1 MAPRTNYGRMTRNGA
16 KEETFPLQTAGKN
29 IDNHIFFFTIKNSL
43 CAYLHSAS
51 TDFNAARR
59 LQTFSVR
66 STLCCAGEA
75 FQRPLYR
82 LGVHS
87 RHVDGPRGRAPLR
100 CGLRC
105 KYNVSASIRTNGV
118 MSFLSNV
125 TLWADEDAL
134 IVLEEPSGKD
144 SSDLKGT
151 SAAESCVMFVFF
163 LSFKCRVFRTIR
175 CG

>member
-1 MAPRTNYGRMTRNGA
+1 MGEWHETGPKRKRFLC
-16 KEETFPLQTAGKN
+16 KPEEKILTIT
-29 IDNHIFFFTIKNSL
+29 FFFSIKNSL

-105 KYNVSASIRTNGV
+105 KYNISASIRTNGV
-118 MSFLSNV
+118 MNFLRSV
-125 TLWADEDAL
+125 TLWADEDTL

-151 SAAESCVMFVFF
+151 RAAEPCVMFVFSSV
-163 LSFKCRVFRTIR
+163 LSAVFSAL
-175 CG
+175 